1 MIAECVISIAFSRGG
16 TTLCR
21 SGRLEWDGIQFWTT
35 SVTVTLNLRP
45 EVEAGLIAQ
54 AEAHGVTLEEYL
66 LSMVE
71 GAALSS
77 SPAISS
83 TGRKGMPAREAAV
96 RRMLEFGDRYH
107 LSLGEPV
114 TRTLLHEGHRF

>member
-1 MIAECVISIAFSRGG
+1 M
-16 TTLCR
+16 
-21 SGRLEWDGIQFWTT
+21 EWHRVWTT

-71 GAALSS
+71 GAALNSS
-77 SPAISS
+77 RAISS

-96 RRMLEFGDRYH
+96 RGMLEFGDRYH